1 KHGSQRWNSRS
12 LNCGVPDESTHSS
25 VAEIFDCFAISGK
38 VDSTAAY
45 RAQLLMS
52 VGQEGAAVLGN
63 DIDFENRWLRLQLA
77 EKHRNREFILPTSR
91 LHDIETKAV
100 VPSIFRLYTLSW
112 VYGRKIGVCCGGTDS
127 VALIFTFSLVSA
139 EQ

>member
-1 KHGSQRWNSRS
+1 
-12 LNCGVPDESTHSS
+12 
-25 VAEIFDCFAISGK
+25 
-38 VDSTAAY
+38 
-45 RAQLLMS
+45 MS

-112 VYGRKIGVCCGGTDS
+112 VYGRKIGELLRWYGIPTR
-127 VALIFTFSLVSA
+127 
-139 EQ
+139 